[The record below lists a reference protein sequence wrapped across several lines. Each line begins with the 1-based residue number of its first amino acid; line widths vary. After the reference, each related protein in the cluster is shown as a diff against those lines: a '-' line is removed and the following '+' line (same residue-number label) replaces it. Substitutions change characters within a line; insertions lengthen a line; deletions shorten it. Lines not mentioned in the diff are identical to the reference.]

1 MIPDDV
7 NEIGRPY
14 WQQTLQKISKDMLLQ
29 CRNNF
34 IYRYFTYIDLHILYA
49 LKNTS
54 NTTSVSNYM
63 YSSLKMLYN
72 SHSKIFTQKPV
83 YSFLKPTATNNKA
96 KTKF

>member
-1 MIPDDV
+1 MF
-7 NEIGRPY
+7 
-14 WQQTLQKISKDMLLQ
+14 LQ

-34 IYRYFTYIDLHILYA
+34 IHRYVTYTDLYILYA

-72 SHSKIFTQKPV
+72 SHSNIFTQKPV
-83 YSFLKPTATNNKA
+83 YSFLKTTATNNKA
-96 KTKF
+96 KTQL